1 MGIYRQMFLLFN
13 KSYAIQ
19 NSIVHGNVEINDYYS
34 EEFEVKT
41 MNENHRKKIKRF
53 KSYVTIHAETAKK
66 QELKTQIT
74 CEHNLNKQINE

>member
-41 MNENHRKKIKRF
+41 MNENKERKLKGSNRTLQFTLKPP
-53 KSYVTIHAETAKK
+53 KSK
-66 QELKTQIT
+66 
-74 CEHNLNKQINE
+74 N